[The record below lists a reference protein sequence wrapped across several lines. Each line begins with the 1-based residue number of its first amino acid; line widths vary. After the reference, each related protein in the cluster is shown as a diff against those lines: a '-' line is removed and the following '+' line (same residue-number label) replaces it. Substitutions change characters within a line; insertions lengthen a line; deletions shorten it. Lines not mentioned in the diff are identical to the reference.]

1 MSRSRIHI
9 TACLTLALALAGCGT
24 IKTTNSPRTGTEQL
38 LLTSAW
44 DDALQKVDFTPLTGV
59 PVFLDTANLASTDQ
73 GWMISS
79 IRQAMLAKG
88 VLLRPKL
95 EQAQWVVVA
104 SVGAYGTDEQNW
116 LLGISQTTIPPTIT
130 GVPAGTIPK
139 ISLAER
145 NTQQGVAKLGLFAYE
160 RGSGRLAW
168 RSGTVMATSNAKEVY
183 LGGVGPIR
191 TGSIRERADF
201 LGVEVPI
208 VEEPTKARRGR
219 VNPSMGAANSSLPP
233 AAADLDGFRP

>member
-1 MSRSRIHI
+1 MSQTRPNI
-9 TACLTLALALAGCGT
+9 LAAALGLALAGCGT

-88 VLLRPKL
+88 VLLRPKA
-95 EQAQWVVVA
+95 EQAQWVVEA

-116 LLGISQTTIPPTIT
+116 LLGISQTTIPQTIT
-130 GVPAGTIPK
+130 GVPSGTIPEV
-139 ISLAER
+139 SLAKR

-183 LGGVGPIR
+183 VGGVGPIR
-191 TGSIRERADF
+191 SGSIRERPEF
-201 LGVEVPI
+201 MGVEVPA
-208 VEEPTKARRGR
+208 VAEPPTRRRR
-219 VNPSMGAANSSLPP
+219 VDAPMGAANSSLPP